1 MNANG
6 RAPLELSVV
15 IPCYNGARTLGAQ
28 LEALAAQRW
37 PGTWEVIFADNRST
51 DGSRALAERY
61 SGRLP
66 NFRVVDAS
74 ARQGQP
80 FALNEGARAAV
91 GEALAF
97 CDADDEVAPGWV
109 EAIGTAL
116 ATHDF
121 VCSRLKAD
129 KLNPSWKQQ
138 YLREVQGDG
147 LMKAYY
153 PPHLPFGGGCGLGI
167 KRTLFERI
175 GGFDEAFPYC
185 HDTDLCFRVQL
196 AGTPLTFVRDAVIHV
211 RYRSGLRPAFVQA
224 RRWAVYNVR
233 LAERYRVPGL
243 PPAHSVRREIA
254 YSRKLVRNLIAVR
267 RRENLAC
274 WVFELGWHIGILQAC
289 LASSRNER
297 ELSVVEK
304 SIG

>member
-1 MNANG
+1 M
-6 RAPLELSVV
+6 RLSVV

-37 PGTWEVIFADNRST
+37 SGSWEVIFADNGST
-51 DGSRALAERY
+51 DGSRGIAESY
-61 SGRLP
+61 GARLP

-74 ARQGQP
+74 ARRGQP
-80 FALNEGARAAV
+80 FALNEGARAAL
-91 GEALAF
+91 GEAVVF

-121 VCSRLKAD
+121 VCSRLKTD
-129 KLNPSWKQQ
+129 KLNPSWKQR
-138 YLREVQGDG
+138 YLGEVQGEG
-147 LMKAYY
+147 LMKASY

-167 KRTLFERI
+167 KRSLFEKM

-196 AGTPLTFVRDAVIHV
+196 AGTPLTLIGDAVIQV
-211 RYRSGLRPAFVQA
+211 RYRRGLYPAFVQA
-224 RRWAVYNVR
+224 RRWAIYNVR
-233 LAERYRVPGL
+233 LAERYRVPGS

-254 YSRKLVRNLIAVR
+254 HSRTLVRNLTAVR
-267 RRENLAC
+267 RPEHLAR

-289 LASSRNER
+289 RSSSRNER
-297 ELSVVEK
+297 ELSVVERR
-304 SIG
+304 IG

>member
-37 PGTWEVIFADNRST
+37 PGAWEVIFVDNRST

-61 SGRLP
+61 GGRLP

-74 ARQGQP
+74 ARQGAP
-80 FALNEGARAAV
+80 FAANEGARAAV
-91 GEALAF
+91 GDALAF

-121 VCSRLKAD
+121 VCSRLKTD
-129 KLNPSWKQQ
+129 KLNPSWKQR
-138 YLREVQGDG
+138 YLGDVQGEG
-147 LMKAYY
+147 LMKASYA
-153 PPHLPFGGGCGLGI
+153 PHLPFGGGCGLGI
-167 KRTLFERI
+167 KRSLFERI
-175 GGFDEAFPYC
+175 GGFDETLPYC
-185 HDTDLCFRVQL
+185 NDTDFCFRVQL
-196 AGTPLTFVRDAVIHV
+196 AGTPLTFVREAVVHV
-211 RYRSGLRPAFVQA
+211 RYRRGLWPAFVQA

-233 LAERYRVPGL
+233 LAERYRVPES
-243 PPAHSVRREIA
+243 PPAHSMGREIVYA
-254 YSRKLVRNLIAVR
+254 PTLFRKLTAVR
-267 RRENLAC
+267 RREHLAR

-289 LASSRNER
+289 LSSSRNEH
-297 ELSVVEK
+297 EPSVVER